1 VDSDFVGS
9 YTGDWGG
16 YWSASILGVLNIII
30 TFKKLKIDIKKAVN
44 LNNKFYCFLQKLNHK
59 KLYKFIKCSIL
70 LKTIIIFIFSIFFY
84 WFLYQ
89 NFIGVFLILCFM
101 GHFLLILNISADS
114 DNKMGDFGCDCFRKY
129 FWGRRGLGQR
139 RPILVY
145 SLQLMI
151 TSYIEIFKQLKAL
164 WKQKY
169 KNKKIKNLYEC
180 MNTKKCSEFLRKL
193 YVWNIHEI
201 VFKFMKLMLLL
212 SNIMKFSRFKKSK
225 GIFR

>member
-1 VDSDFVGS
+1 MDSDFVGS

-151 TSYIEIFKQLKAL
+151 TSYIEIFKQLKTL

-169 KNKKIKNLYEC
+169 KNKEDKESIWVYEYEEMFRILKKIIC
-180 MNTKKCSEFLRKL
+180 MK
-193 YVWNIHEI
+193 IHEI
-201 VFKFMKLMLLL
+201 VFKFMKLML
-212 SNIMKFSRFKKSK
+212 
-225 GIFR
+225 